1 MKNMETDWRLLN
13 YEGYN
18 SALDG
23 KEFEFKKFKSLQSND
38 HDHCILCWQM
48 ISDDNC
54 NEGEGEGYYCYN
66 EQTKQSNWICK
77 NCFNE
82 FHQKFGWKVK
92 KN

>member
-38 HDHCILCWQM
+38 HDHCILCWQR
-48 ISDDNC
+48 ISDHSNSGD
-54 NEGEGEGYYCYN
+54 EAEGYSCYN
-66 EQTKQSNWICK
+66 EQTEQSNWICK

>member
-23 KEFEFKKFKSLQSND
+23 KEFEFKKFKALQSND

-48 ISDDNC
+48 ISDDN
-54 NEGEGEGYYCYN
+54 
-66 EQTKQSNWICK
+66 
-77 NCFNE
+77 
-82 FHQKFGWKVK
+82 
-92 KN
+92 